1 MVELIKRRNNETDF
15 IAVME
20 NALKRAE
27 INYNYKDIDNVRIF
41 FLAFTANR
49 LLHIELKLIV
59 EPNGDV
65 MDCICIA
72 KNIEKNK
79 QLKVLSLL
87 NQLNGRY
94 RFAKFVL
101 DDDNDLCIYREDKLQ
116 DTSDDW
122 CDRMISYVATL
133 IKIADESSPE
143 ILKLV
148 WSDNSDET
156 E

>member
-15 IAVME
+15 IAAME

-72 KNIEKNK
+72 KNIEKK
-79 QLKVLSLL
+79 QT
-87 NQLNGRY
+87 
-94 RFAKFVL
+94 AKGIVSTQSVKWT
-101 DDDNDLCIYREDKLQ
+101 I
-116 DTSDDW
+116 
-122 CDRMISYVATL
+122 
-133 IKIADESSPE
+133 
-143 ILKLV
+143 
-148 WSDNSDET
+148 
-156 E
+156 

>member
-1 MVELIKRRNNETDF
+1 M
-15 IAVME
+15 
-20 NALKRAE
+20 
-27 INYNYKDIDNVRIF
+27 
-41 FLAFTANR
+41 
-49 LLHIELKLIV
+49 
-59 EPNGDV
+59 
-65 MDCICIA
+65 
-72 KNIEKNK
+72 
-79 QLKVLSLL
+79 
-87 NQLNGRY
+87 
-94 RFAKFVL
+94 L